1 MSDWNDDYDR
11 NATATRERT
20 TNPLEEEIEESRLPV
35 VASAPGA
42 ALSGEFDM
50 ARQMA
55 AGVVRDR
62 AAKIK
67 AAKAI
72 GELMAFDALYSFPVG
87 GKRVEGATVWFAEAL
102 AQEWGHLLY
111 GTRIQSVDGDRV
123 LLLSVC
129 ADCVTGVVATR
140 PAMVTLPPA
149 SGKFAK
155 NAENTAR
162 WEAMQVQNAV
172 SKAVRGVLLHA
183 MPKWFVR
190 AGEEAARAI
199 LCGAALGYHKGPD
212 GKDNYDRPKT
222 LVEVRAECLAA
233 FAKAGIPQKDVEAF
247 LGGVPVE
254 LWTVSDISDLRA
266 GFAKFK
272 RGELSREAFRAATPE
287 PAPAGRTITKPAG
300 SVLDA
305 ELGGGTPTAEEQA
318 EILRREAEEAGRE
331 RGAK

>member
-1 MSDWNDDYDR
+1 MSDWTADYDR
-11 NATATRERT
+11 NNTATRDRD
-20 TNPLEEEIEESRLPV
+20 EEPGEIEESRLTV
-35 VASAPGA
+35 VASAPNGA
-42 ALSGEFDM
+42 ALSGEFEM

-55 AGVVRDR
+55 SGVVRDR
-62 AAKIK
+62 SAKIK

-72 GELMAFDALYSFPVG
+72 GELMAFDALYSFPLG
-87 GKRVEGATVWFAEAL
+87 GKRVEGATIWFAEAL

-140 PAMVTLPPA
+140 PAMVNLPPA

-155 NAENTAR
+155 NAENAAR

-190 AGEEAARAI
+190 AGEDAARAI
-199 LCGAALGYHKGPD
+199 LCGAALGYHKRPNGSD
-212 GKDNYDRPKT
+212 DLDRPKT

-233 FAKAGIPQKDVEAF
+233 FAKAGIPQADVEAF
-247 LGGVPVE
+247 VGAAPE
-254 LWTVSDISDLRA
+254 LWTVSDINDLRT
-266 GFAKFK
+266 GFAKLK
-272 RGELSREAFRAATPE
+272 RGELTREAFRAAPPATVAE
-287 PAPAGRTITKPAG
+287 PRRITSTASAVIDGLLGEEMSEADKQAA
-300 SVLDA
+300 LAA
-305 ELGGGTPTAEEQA
+305 ERAQS
-318 EILRREAEEAGRE
+318 
-331 RGAK
+331 